1 MEDENKIIGGAKQ
14 ESLKIKE
21 ADNVPLNPKMRI
33 KEIMG
38 LPLKQ
43 KELFIPS
50 VGDRME
56 IGPFVF
62 RVSVTNPSQLRFTAT
77 LVDVNI
83 EKKHE
88 GDTIK
93 RDMKTSDI
101 KVVSK

>member
-1 MEDENKIIGGAKQ
+1 MEPENKIIGGGKQ

-21 ADNVPLNPKMRI
+21 ADKVPLNAKLRI
-33 KEIMG
+33 KELLE
-38 LPLKQ
+38 LPLKKKQ
-43 KELFIPS
+43 NFVPP
-50 VGDRME
+50 VGLRLN
-56 IGPFVF
+56 IGPFIYE
-62 RVSVTNPSQLRFTAT
+62 VSVTNPSQLRFTAT

-93 RDMKTSDI
+93 RDMKPDI